1 MGLEQ
6 GLGGEL
12 GRRAPLEVDGE
23 RDPERDDQDEQDVR
37 EREDQPGSD
46 LRGRLLRLGV
56 RTEPEA
62 HAPDRRDVRRMRRV
76 ILDLLAEP
84 GDVHVESL
92 GRPEPV
98 WIPDLVHDPLP
109 TQDLAGVGH
118 QEVQQVELASRH
130 LERFV
135 VLGDGA

>member
-1 MGLEQ
+1 MRAGSSMLSRPICAAIPWDWS
-6 GLGGEL
+6 GPGREL

-84 GDVHVESL
+84 GDVHVE
-92 GRPEPV
+92 R
-98 WIPDLVHDPLP
+98 
-109 TQDLAGVGH
+109 
-118 QEVQQVELASRH
+118 
-130 LERFV
+130 
-135 VLGDGA
+135 